1 MPQLFIESLQCVQC
15 SRDWENTRVGRDKFS
30 AFKNVHSRGE
40 QTISALGMGMGGKS
54 GHPTYVW
61 WIVVP
66 PSPYM
71 STIRAKSCATLI
83 SSFPSRSCM
92 GVDLDIMWSPPNPQR
107 PQTGCGEWKLWCHAC
122 LGDSKSE
129 EWSGSLSIPHTL
141 DHQSGK
147 PYLLFHSYYFPYY
160 LFFLISLFTPRMAYR
175 SLNPCATS
183 RIHISEKIIG
193 AAYSKSLTN
202 HIISWIRS
210 PLSAWSVLLT
220 SPAWWT
226 SRPSGALSTATSS
239 KKPAFSEFPVQSQYL
254 SSHCITNTSLLC
266 HIHLPHARYHLGAI
280 SMYYSVG
287 V

>member
-1 MPQLFIESLQCVQC
+1 M
-15 SRDWENTRVGRDKFS
+15 
-30 AFKNVHSRGE
+30 
-40 QTISALGMGMGGKS
+40 
-54 GHPTYVW
+54 
-61 WIVVP
+61 
-66 PSPYM
+66 
-71 STIRAKSCATLI
+71 

-92 GVDLDIMWSPPNPQR
+92 GLDLDIMWSP
-107 PQTGCGEWKLWCHAC
+107 QTHRDRRLDVVNGSLRCHAC

-129 EWSGSLSIPHTL
+129 ERSGSLSIPHTL

-147 PYLLFHSYYFPYY
+147 PDLLFHSYYFPYC
-160 LFFLISLFTPRMAYR
+160 LFFLVYLFTPQMAYR
-175 SLNPCATS
+175 SLNLCATS
-183 RIHISEKIIG
+183 RIHISGKIIG

-226 SRPSGALSTATSS
+226 SRPSRALSTATSS
-239 KKPAFSEFPVQSQYL
+239 KKPTFSEFPVHSQYL

-280 SMYYSVG
+280 RMYYSVG
-287 V
+287 YNACFPYVSLMCF